1 MKISVDQIKD
11 KPISLHAEEPADA
24 FPVLS
29 RMQSD
34 GECAFAGPVVSDIT
48 AAREYDHVRVTG
60 RVSTRVGLACS
71 RCLAN
76 FETPLD
82 SSFTIYFRK
91 GTSRDLAE
99 EQETE
104 LEEQDLVSATYSGD
118 EIDLS
123 HEIEEQVAMEVPLKP
138 LCCEECKGLCPVCG
152 TDLNHSSC
160 SCPRGETSL
169 KLSALKDFKV
179 SR

>member
-1 MKISVDQIKD
+1 MKISVAQIQD
-11 KPISLHAEEPADA
+11 KPFSLHAEEPVDA

-34 GECAFAGPVVSDIT
+34 GECAFTGPVVSDIT
-48 AAREYDHVRVTG
+48 AAREFDHVRVTG
-60 RVSTRVGLACS
+60 RVSTAVSLVCS
-71 RCLAN
+71 RCLAT

-91 GTSRDLAE
+91 GVSMDVGE

-104 LEEQDLVSATYSGD
+104 LEEQDLISATYSGD

-138 LCCEECKGLCPVCG
+138 LCSEECKGLCPVCG
-152 TDLNHSSC
+152 TDLNQAGC

-169 KLSALKDFKV
+169 KFSALKDFKV